1 MDFACK
7 AKSLDVEI
15 IFLGHFHHGEIIETD
30 GLTVCMVPD
39 WYKTRQV
46 ACFDPA
52 LKQIAFLPWQEA
64 ASP

>member
-1 MDFACK
+1 MDFARK